1 MMLVDSRVIY
11 RRGFLRSRFGA
22 SASLTSKALPH
33 GVGVSTFRREEE
45 VESWLV
51 DYRRGLRWLRAHRPV
66 QALAL
71 FERALVKIPTDRCR
85 SFAATTSRR
94 HDLSRLFYYLAVCLR
109 KVGMRN
115 RAVGSLVESVR
126 LEKRG
131 RVRRKLL
138 RVTNAYGMARQPS
151 PEMDDQQAFYG
162 VQLARYVRSKHSHRL
177 GTRAEIDM
185 IAELIDEYW
194 ERLRSTVDLS
204 RLSCERKLRIF
215 RETVIV
221 FPFISVPDQ
230 LKTEDVGVDFAHG
243 RRIGPHDRCMCGS
256 GLPYRLCHG
265 RTPGADEALVGK
277 F

>member
-1 MMLVDSRVIY
+1 M
-11 RRGFLRSRFGA
+11 
-22 SASLTSKALPH
+22 
-33 GVGVSTFRREEE
+33 STFRREEE

-51 DYRRGLRWLRAHRPV
+51 DYRRGLRWLRAHHPV
-66 QALAL
+66 RALAL
-71 FERALVKIPTDRCR
+71 FERALAQIPTDRRR
-85 SFAATTSRR
+85 SLAAGTSRR

-131 RVRRKLL
+131 RARRKLL
-138 RVTNAYGMARQPS
+138 RVTNAYGMASQPAR
-151 PEMDDQQAFYG
+151 EIDDQQAFYG
-162 VQLARYVRSKHSHRL
+162 VQLARYIRSKQSHRL

-194 ERLRSTVDLS
+194 ERLRRTVDLR
-204 RLSCERKLRIF
+204 RLSCEQKLRLF

-221 FPFISVPDQ
+221 FPFISVPEQ
-230 LKTEDVGVDFAHG
+230 LKTEDLAVDFCHG
-243 RRIGPHDRCMCGS
+243 RRLGPRDRCVCGS
-256 GLPYRLCHG
+256 GLPYLLCHG
-265 RTPGADEALVGK
+265 RTPGTDEALVGK